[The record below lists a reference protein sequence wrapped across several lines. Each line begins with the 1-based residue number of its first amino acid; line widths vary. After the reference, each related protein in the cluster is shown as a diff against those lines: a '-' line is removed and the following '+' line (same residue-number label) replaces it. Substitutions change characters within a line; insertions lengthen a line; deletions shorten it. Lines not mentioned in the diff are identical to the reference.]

1 MNVTSFVTFGSTK
14 GTEKKGR
21 KSSTVRRKEGRNSKV
36 PPVDIYVNRPFAKS
50 GAVGST
56 VNTTLTVTPMST
68 QSTGSVQQSVCIHP
82 QTQPVPLKPGHSI
95 PNPPNDMTVVS
106 RMQRIF
112 ILPASGERVSRE
124 GNVYFHL
131 HVNCI
136 RTKQPFFQPNMVVVP
151 RWVANLLS
159 TQHKILLREFGVS
172 I

>member
-1 MNVTSFVTFGSTK
+1 MFLLKEYISWLNKSGPSAMNVTSFVTFGSTK

-131 HVNCI
+131 LALN
-136 RTKQPFFQPNMVVVP
+136 
-151 RWVANLLS
+151 
-159 TQHKILLREFGVS
+159 KILLREFGVS